1 MFTESELQNKCD
13 EAWCEYVKTQ
23 NLEGYLDDTLYLLYI
38 VMFRTAQ
45 HKIEMYDYPKYRNS
59 KYLPKW
65 FDYCLVFEDDDEFT
79 YEYLIYDRGFTTIIL
94 KSVK

>member
-1 MFTESELQNKCD
+1 MTKTDLKNKYD
-13 EAWCEYVKTQ
+13 EAWCEYVTTHDVD
-23 NLEGYLDDTLYLLYI
+23 GYVDDMLYLLYI
-38 VMFRTAQ
+38 VMFRTAP
-45 HKIEMYDYPKYRNS
+45 HKIEMYDYPKYRHS

-65 FDYCLVFEDDDEFT
+65 FEDCLVFEDDDELT